1 MKYPKSLLLIPA
13 LAALSLA
20 SADAAVVI
28 TGTSA
33 TATTFFAAVQSP
45 TNLVNNSGLS
55 VANSIT
61 ATHTETSNAADQWH
75 SSGGVVDNESIT
87 ISLGGSYDLENIYI
101 WQANQTGLKNRGVNQ
116 FDLFYST
123 DGGTNYTAWTQ
134 NLNLA
139 ISPNTAAA
147 DLISA
152 QSFAFG
158 VSGVTNV
165 RIEIDS
171 AHSGLA
177 NDYVG
182 LSEVKFTAVPEPAA
196 ALLGG
201 LGLLGLLRRRR

>member
-1 MKYPKSLLLIPA
+1 MKPLLSISSLALLA
-13 LAALSLA
+13 LA
-20 SADAAVVI
+20 SADAAVVV
-28 TGTSA
+28 TGTTA
-33 TATTFFAAVQSP
+33 TATTFFNSVQSP

-75 SSGGVVDNESIT
+75 SSGGVVDNESVT
-87 ISLGGSYDLENIYI
+87 INLGGSYDLENIYI
-101 WQANQTGLKNRGVNQ
+101 WQANQIDFKGRGVNQ
-116 FDLFYST
+116 FDLYYST
-123 DGGTNYTAWTQ
+123 NNGGSYTAWAL

-139 ISPNTAAA
+139 ISPNTGSA

-165 RIEIDS
+165 RIDIDS
-171 AHSGLA
+171 AHSGAA
-177 NDYVG
+177 NEYVG

-196 ALLGG
+196 ALLGS
-201 LGLLGLLRRRR
+201 LGLLGLLRRRRQA